1 MTAWQPD
8 DHELDAVARS
18 LPTAEAER
26 SRAEEIRTSL
36 LASAAGRTQLP
47 RRSRVPMIAL
57 SIAAAAAVVG
67 VLWLTSL
74 RGSTPATT
82 PGSGAP
88 VAVAGKRQFIGKIG
102 NATFQRVSEWPDFV
116 VRLDDGRLTIEV
128 ATVGPGERFR
138 VITADAEVEVRGTKF
153 EVAATH
159 GLIAE
164 VVVREGTVEVRA
176 DHKVVILHAGE
187 TWTAPRTASRD
198 MIELHPTQVASAD
211 GAGSGTTVATDT
223 RATTHVGTNHAAT
236 AHVEASHPTMETRAP
251 ATATDAHATG
261 AHPTDAHPT
270 DAHPTDAHPT
280 ETKTTPA
287 EPKPITGVVT
297 APKPGEDEF
306 RAGWTALR
314 NGDPAAASKLFT
326 TACGKARDDA
336 IGEDAC
342 FWAGAAAKRAN
353 DTATARTTL
362 ARFLDRFPSSA
373 RAPEAAALLGWILYD
388 AHDLDGAETQF
399 HKAEHDR
406 VPRVRD
412 SALKGLEA
420 IARSR
425 AP

>member
-18 LPTAEAER
+18 LPAAEAER
-26 SRAEEIRTSL
+26 SRGEEIRTSL
-36 LASAAGRTQLP
+36 LASAAGRAQLP
-47 RRSRVPMIAL
+47 RRSRVPVIAI

-74 RGSTPATT
+74 RGSSPATT
-82 PGSGAP
+82 LGSGAP

-102 NATFQRVSEWPDFV
+102 NATFQRVSDWPDFV
-116 VRLDDGRLTIEV
+116 VHLDDGRLAIEV
-128 ATVGPGERFR
+128 ATVGPDERFR
-138 VITADAEVEVRGTKF
+138 VITSDAEVEVRGTKF

-176 DHKVVILHAGE
+176 DRKVVILHAGE

-198 MIELHPTQVASAD
+198 MIELHPTQVASVD
-211 GAGSGTTVATDT
+211 SSGTGPSTTDP
-223 RATTHVGTNHAAT
+223 RATSSHVGTNHATTTHAT
-236 AHVEASHPTMETRAP
+236 TPHVGTSHATTETRAP
-251 ATATDAHATG
+251 TTATDVHATDAHAT
-261 AHPTDAHPT
+261 DARAP
-270 DAHPTDAHPT
+270 
-280 ETKTTPA
+280 PA
-287 EPKPITGVVT
+287 DTKPIPSVAT

-326 TACGKARDDA
+326 TACGKAHDDA

-353 DTATARTTL
+353 DTATARATL

-388 AHDLDGAETQF
+388 AHDLDAAEKQF

-406 VPRVRD
+406 VPKVRD

-425 AP
+425 AN